1 MERQWNIW
9 VSCVSRAPSSCRDT
23 VEEFLTPTKQK
34 VALVCGDFNINLL
47 SSPRLDATEVV
58 FPSAAPPSVD
68 RKMSCPVRSNNVFAV
83 FHCGGGGQDGLSARR
98 WEEPQFPE
106 DERTLP
112 MFCWMCRR
120 ATGA

>member
-1 MERQWNIW
+1 MFSASLDSTRCEAVAQRCPLLVTLQPGGLKRVTVEICMERQWNIW

-23 VEEFLTPTKQK
+23 VEEFLTPTEQK

-68 RKMSCPVRSNNVFAV
+68 RKTSCPVRSN
-83 FHCGGGGQDGLSARR
+83 
-98 WEEPQFPE
+98 
-106 DERTLP
+106 
-112 MFCWMCRR
+112 
-120 ATGA
+120 